1 MIILDR
7 HRLRLTGREG
17 RWKDREIAKLRDCE
31 IARGKTGK
39 MKDFDFYDVFGFIA
53 GCMVLVSFGIVILL
67 VLLFAL
73 KELV

>member
-1 MIILDR
+1 
-7 HRLRLTGREG
+7 
-17 RWKDREIAKLRDCE
+17 
-31 IARGKTGK
+31 

-67 VLLFAL
+67 ILLFAL